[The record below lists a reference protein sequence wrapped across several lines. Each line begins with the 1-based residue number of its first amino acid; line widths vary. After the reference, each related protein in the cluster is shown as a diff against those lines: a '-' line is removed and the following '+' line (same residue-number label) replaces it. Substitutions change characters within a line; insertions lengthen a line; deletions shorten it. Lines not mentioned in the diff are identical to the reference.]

1 MLCCVGF
8 LERQAPIPLAKS
20 ADESE
25 CAILEKKKYLPTDPV
40 AVVPLGE
47 YTYDEARVALNNL
60 LDAIGGIDFVNKGMR
75 VVIKANLVSAMKPEE
90 AATTHPI
97 LISALCDILTE
108 RGAAVT
114 VGDSPG
120 GLYNSMF
127 VGRVYN
133 ATGMREVTRHGAELN
148 SDFSELYAEFPE
160 GHVLKNF
167 TYTGYLKDADL
178 IINFAKLKSHG
189 MMGMSC
195 AAKNMFGAIPGVIKP
210 EYHFRFPKHED
221 FADMI
226 VDLDEY
232 FHPEISI
239 ADAVVGMEGNG
250 PTAGT
255 PCKMGFLLASHSP
268 HNLDLL
274 AAHLIGFER
283 RELPIL
289 EAAYR
294 RGFIPESVEELNVI
308 GSHEELFVEKFERV
322 VERRSLEFSGNG
334 KSFVKRM
341 FSRFAGA
348 ILRTRPKLV
357 PKMCVGC
364 GVCAGICP
372 AKAIVIK
379 KKKAKIDR
387 KKCIRCFCCQEFC
400 PKSAL
405 KVRRTALAELFHR
418 EKTKEKTK

>member
-1 MLCCVGF
+1 MDMRGK
-8 LERQAPIPLAKS
+8 R
-20 ADESE
+20 
-25 CAILEKKKYLPTDPV
+25 YLKTDPV

-47 YTYDEARVALNNL
+47 YTYDSARVALCDL
-60 LDAIGGIDFVNKGMR
+60 LSAIGGVDFVNKGMR

-97 LISALCDILTE
+97 LISALCDILSE
-108 RGAAVT
+108 RGAEVI

-120 GLYNSMF
+120 GLYNSVF

-133 ATGMREVTRHGAELN
+133 ATGMRAVEEHGARLN
-148 SDFSELYAEFPE
+148 RDFSELTAEFPE
-160 GHVLKNF
+160 GRVLKSF
-167 TYTGYLKDADL
+167 TYTGYLRDADL

-210 EYHFRFPKHED
+210 EYHFRFPKYED

-255 PCKMGFLLASHSP
+255 PCRMGFLLASHSP
-268 HNLDLL
+268 HTLDML
-274 AAHLIGFER
+274 AAHLLGFSPE
-283 RELPIL
+283 ELPIL
-289 EAAYR
+289 EAAKR
-294 RGFIPESVEELNVI
+294 RGFIPDSVDELNII
-308 GSHEELFVEKFERV
+308 GSHEGLSVKNFERV
-322 VERRSLEFSGNG
+322 VERRSLEFSGDG
-334 KSFVKRM
+334 KKPIKRL
-341 FSRFAGA
+341 FSRLAGSV
-348 ILRTRPKLV
+348 LRTRPKLV

-379 KKKAKIDR
+379 NKKAKIDR

-405 KVRRTALAELFHR
+405 KVRRTAIAELFHR
-418 EKTKEKTK
+418 EKKGKGNSDKAEV

>member
-1 MLCCVGF
+1 MSR
-8 LERQAPIPLAKS
+8 E
-20 ADESE
+20 
-25 CAILEKKKYLPTDPV
+25 KYLPTDPV
-40 AVVPLGE
+40 AVIPLEE
-47 YTYDEARVALNNL
+47 YTYDEARVALNRL
-60 LDAIGGIDFVNKGMR
+60 LETVCGADFVNKGMR
-75 VVIKANLVSAMKPEE
+75 IVIKANLVSAMKPDE
-90 AATTHPI
+90 AATTHPT

-108 RGAAVT
+108 RGAEVV

-120 GLYNSMF
+120 GLYNSVF

-133 ATGMREVTRHGAELN
+133 VTGMREAEEHGARLN
-148 SDFSELYAEFPE
+148 RDFSELTAEFPE
-160 GHVLKNF
+160 GRVLKNF

-195 AAKNMFGAIPGVIKP
+195 AAKNMFGAIPGIIKP
-210 EYHFRFPKHED
+210 EYHFRFPKYED

-268 HNLDLL
+268 HTLDML
-274 AAHLIGFER
+274 AAHLIGFTRE
-283 RELPIL
+283 ELPIL
-289 EAAYR
+289 EAAHR
-294 RGFIPESVEELNVI
+294 RGMIPDTVEELNVI
-308 GSHEELFVEKFERV
+308 GSHDGLFVKNFERV
-322 VERRSLEFSGNG
+322 VERRSLEFSGDG
-334 KSFVKRM
+334 KSSLKRF
-341 FSRFAGA
+341 FSRIAAA
-348 ILRTRPKLV
+348 ILRTSPKLV

-379 KKKAKIDR
+379 KRKAKIDR

-418 EKTKEKTK
+418 EKKKEKNK